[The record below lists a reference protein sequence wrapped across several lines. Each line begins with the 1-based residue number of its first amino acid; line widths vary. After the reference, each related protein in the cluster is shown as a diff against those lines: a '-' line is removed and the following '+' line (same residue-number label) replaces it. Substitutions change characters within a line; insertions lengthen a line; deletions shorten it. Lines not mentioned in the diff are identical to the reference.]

1 MKELLVHSL
10 QVCLGIIIKMCG
22 IIIIAYFIS
31 GLGGGF
37 LLTIYIK
44 ETQTVEI
51 LNARE
56 VAPKLATSNMY
67 VNNSLA
73 SVTGG
78 LAIAVPGELKGL
90 WALHQKYG
98 KLKWRDLIQPNIDL
112 CRNGHV
118 VSPYLVNIFK
128 GSEQRLLEEPSLREI
143 FINPKTNK
151 AWELGQKVKREQLAK
166 SLEIIAIEG
175 ADAIY
180 NNGSLAKILI
190 DDIRKFGGIITEED
204 LLDYR

>member
-1 MKELLVHSL
+1 M
-10 QVCLGIIIKMCG
+10 
-22 IIIIAYFIS
+22 
-31 GLGGGF
+31 
-37 LLTIYIK
+37 TIYIK

-67 VNNSLA
+67 VNNSQA

-98 KLKWRDLIQPNIDL
+98 KLKWHDLIQPNIDL
-112 CRNGHV
+112 CRNGHT
-118 VSPYLVNIFK
+118 VSPYLVNIFSR
-128 GSEQRLLEEPSLREI
+128 SEQRILEEPSLREI
-143 FINPKTNK
+143 FIDPKTNK
-151 AWELGQKVKREQLAK
+151 SWILGQKVKREKLAK

-180 NNGSLAKILI
+180 NNGSLAKGLV
-190 DDIRKFGGIITEED
+190 DDIRKLGGIITEED

>member
-1 MKELLVHSL
+1 
-10 QVCLGIIIKMCG
+10 
-22 IIIIAYFIS
+22 
-31 GLGGGF
+31 
-37 LLTIYIK
+37 
-44 ETQTVEI
+44 
-51 LNARE
+51 
-56 VAPKLATSNMY
+56 MY
-67 VNNSLA
+67 VNNSHA

-112 CRNGHV
+112 CRNGHI
-118 VSPYLVNIFK
+118 VSPYLVNIFS
-128 GSEQRLLEEPSLREI
+128 GSEQKLLNEPSLREI
-143 FINPKTNK
+143 YINPKTK
-151 AWELGQKVKREQLAK
+151 KTWQLGQKIKLEQLAK

-180 NNGSLAKILI
+180 NNGSLAKHLI
-190 DDIRKFGGIITEED
+190 DDIRNFGGILTEED